1 MQLAIYART
10 SDTNGDADSIENQVE
25 ACRAWAAANGH
36 VIVDVFEDDGLSGK
50 LSIAERPGLTSAVA
64 LIEAGEAGGLIVHR
78 LDRIARAL
86 HVQEAV
92 LATIWEAGARPFEA
106 VSGEIPEDDPDDPM
120 RRFVRQV
127 RGAVHELERG
137 IIVARLAGGKRRAA
151 AQGRYIGGP
160 RLHRKYGFDLIDGEY
175 VERPE
180 EQAVIARMRELRE
193 ARRSLREIAARL
205 TAEGIA
211 PPSGDV
217 WFPNT
222 VSRILRREER
232 RAAVA

>member
-1 MQLAIYART
+1 MQLIIYART
-10 SDTNGDADSIENQVE
+10 SDTNGDADSIENQTE
-25 ACRAWAAANGH
+25 ACRAWAAQNGH
-36 VIVDVFEDDGLSGK
+36 EIVAEFADDGLSGK

-64 LIEAGEAGGLIVHR
+64 AIEAGGAGGLIVHR

-92 LATIWEAGARPFEA
+92 LATIWETGARPFEA
-106 VSGEIPEDDPDDPM
+106 VSGEIAEDDPDDPM

-137 IIVARLAGGKRRAA
+137 IVVARLAGGKRRAA
-151 AQGRYIGGP
+151 AAGRYTGGP

-175 VERPE
+175 IERPD
-180 EQAVIARMRELRE
+180 EQAAIACMRELRE
-193 ARRSLREIAARL
+193 ARRPLREIAAQL
-205 TAEGIA
+205 TAEGIE

-217 WFPNT
+217 WFANT
-222 VSRILRREER
+222 VSRILKREER
-232 RAAVA
+232 RALV